1 MQPSWTGFALAACV
15 LAAGCSTSSSSSSG
29 GTDCTMFSA
38 CGGDVTGTWT
48 LTKACTS
55 GAPNPLATQCPSS
68 TFQIVE
74 TVGGTINFKSDGTYS
89 ANTTSSS
96 AGDFTLPASCLMGAT
111 CAQLQASLNQAG
123 DGGTGTMGTCTD
135 AAGGCSC
142 HVTAAGS
149 NSATTGTYS
158 TSGTTIT
165 LNNKP
170 SPYCV
175 KGNGLLIQAQSGT
188 MGMTGS
194 GTITL
199 AATRQ

>member
-1 MQPSWTGFALAACV
+1 MGNDIAAVNRNRCPLGPRARTLPSEEGLNMQPSWTGFALAACV

-96 AGDFTLPASCLMGAT
+96 AGDFTLPPSCLRGPT
-111 CAQLQASLNQAG
+111 CA
-123 DGGTGTMGTCTD
+123 
-135 AAGGCSC
+135 
-142 HVTAAGS
+142 H
-149 NSATTGTYS
+149 
-158 TSGTTIT
+158 
-165 LNNKP
+165 P
-170 SPYCV
+170 
-175 KGNGLLIQAQSGT
+175 
-188 MGMTGS
+188 
-194 GTITL
+194 
-199 AATRQ
+199 R

>member
-1 MQPSWTGFALAACV
+1 
-15 LAAGCSTSSSSSSG
+15 
-29 GTDCTMFSA
+29 MFSA

-111 CAQLQASLNQAG
+111 CAQLQPRLNRAR
-123 DGGTGTMGTCTD
+123 DVVTRPRGT
-135 AAGGCSC
+135 S
-142 HVTAAGS
+142 
-149 NSATTGTYS
+149 TY
-158 TSGTTIT
+158 
-165 LNNKP
+165 
-170 SPYCV
+170 
-175 KGNGLLIQAQSGT
+175 A
-188 MGMTGS
+188 
-194 GTITL
+194 
-199 AATRQ
+199 